1 MGTFVFFLIL
11 FGIVGAIAYKVVT
24 NKKSAAPTTTTPTA
38 INPTVVPPAGEGK
51 GGGGSTGGIQ
61 K

>member
-24 NKKSAAPTTTTPTA
+24 NKKAAAPTTTTTP
-38 INPTVVPPAGEGK
+38 VV
-51 GGGGSTGGIQ
+51 GGGAGKPSEGPNNIQ